1 MTPATDNTPQPAT
14 DNTPRPAT
22 GNPTPKKA
30 AAT

>member
-22 GNPTPKKA
+22 GNPTPEKA